1 MLKVSA
7 LSGKWRVSGPY
18 GWLLSVGGTAYG
30 LHDQNFTVLFCL
42 PADSSAKL
50 TTVNYDGIIS
60 TGPPNSQGDK
70 DCTHMKLV
78 GNLLDAGGKI
88 SQTFVDPTGGA
99 AAGYIGPSFK
109 IPRWTFSTEQGS
121 FSSCGAVFFDLPA
134 DQVVLSPPDHS
145 WGKYSFT
152 NCSLRLVS
160 KGPGQYRL
168 AGTYTET
175 YKGISKTYTE
185 EYGGATIDTVNF
197 RYKNGNTWYSFR
209 TITNTKSV
217 PALTDSRITYAQFND
232 VLRYVD
238 VRKPD
243 FALVTGDLSRR
254 CANDASILDMNNI
267 ENLVEIAQFSE
278 GFKAFRDLMKKKV
291 SAESLAELYL
301 SYKYG
306 ARLTV
311 SDLEAIYRSL
321 PTMLARSAR
330 TTWFSRAR
338 ETVQCPSLVGK
349 ATIQYN
355 YKVYYNPVDTGLTSL
370 INKAWDVGLFPSLQN
385 AWDLIPLSFVVD
397 WFTKIGDR
405 LTQYDAATK
414 WATLNVVSS
423 LLSEKLVVSEIP
435 SWVLYPGRTTLFGNI
450 TLIQY
455 NRHTLDYVIP
465 PVYHSDTPLD
475 FKNYP
480 EAVALLVAR
489 RGKNH

>member
-7 LSGKWRVSGPY
+7 LSGKWRVIGPY
-18 GWLLSVGGTAYG
+18 GWLLSIGGTAFG
-30 LHDQNFTVLFCL
+30 LNRENFTVRLCL
-42 PADSSAKL
+42 PADSSARL

-70 DCTHMKLV
+70 DCNHIKLV
-78 GNLLDAGGKI
+78 GDLLDAGGKI
-88 SQTFVDPTGGA
+88 TQTSVDPTGGA

-109 IPRWTFSTEQGS
+109 IPRWTFSTEEGS
-121 FSSCGAVFFDLPA
+121 FSSCGAVFFDLPT
-134 DQVVLSPPDHS
+134 DQTVLSPPDHS
-145 WGKYSFT
+145 WGEYSYT
-152 NCSLRLVS
+152 NCCIKLVREGS
-160 KGPGQYRL
+160 GRYYL
-168 AGTYTET
+168 VGTYTET
-175 YKGISKTYTE
+175 YKGYSQNRTVKA
-185 EYGGATIDTVNF
+185 GGVKVDTVNF
-197 RYKNGNTWYSFR
+197 WYETDNGWRSFR
-209 TITNTKSV
+209 TIINTKTV
-217 PALTDSRITYAQFND
+217 PAPSGSRITSTQFYN
-232 VLRYVD
+232 VLRHVD

-243 FALVTGDLSRR
+243 FALITGDLSRR

-278 GFKAFRDLMKKKV
+278 GFKAFRDLLRKKV

-306 ARLTV
+306 ARLTA

-330 TTWFSRAR
+330 TVRFSRAR
-338 ETVQCPSLVGK
+338 ETVQCSSLVGK

-370 INKAWDVGLFPSLQN
+370 VNEAWNVGLFPSLQN
-385 AWDLIPLSFVVD
+385 AWDLIPLSFAVD

-423 LLSEKLVVSEIP
+423 LLSEKLVVSGIP
-435 SWVLYPGRTTLFGNI
+435 SWVLYPGRTTLFGDI

-455 NRHTLDYVIP
+455 NRYTLDYVIP